1 MTGIRL
7 HRAAALGLGCA
18 LASMLGRPAHADE
31 GEPPSDGA
39 VLLRTDAAAT
49 PGTLRPWLGQEN
61 RLGRELTWARWLMAG
76 DSINAQPTD
85 ARERAEQL
93 VLDLAQMRGDALLQ
107 RPGAGA
113 SALTAL
119 GSVAAAGLPVLGIW
133 RDGRL
138 RQRHSLRAYSR
149 GRGFAVAWRI
159 EF

>member
-1 MTGIRL
+1 M
-7 HRAAALGLGCA
+7 
-18 LASMLGRPAHADE
+18 
-31 GEPPSDGA
+31 
-39 VLLRTDAAAT
+39 LLRTDAASK

-61 RLGRELTWARWLMAG
+61 RLGRELTWARWLMAAD
-76 DSINAQPTD
+76 DSLAAQPAD
-85 ARERAEQL
+85 ARDRSEQL
-93 VLDLAQMRGDALLQ
+93 VLDLAQMRGDVLLQ

-119 GSVAAAGLPVLGIW
+119 GSVATAGLPVLGIW

-149 GRGFAVAWRI
+149 GRGFAIAWRI